1 MGLIIDRLLDKN
13 PPIHFAAAN
22 HVEVIPITKGG
33 NYAGM
38 ITGYLNGK
46 RITETRESFFEA
58 YFDGINIW
66 EKSNAN
72 S

>member
-1 MGLIIDRLLDKN
+1 
-13 PPIHFAAAN
+13 
-22 HVEVIPITKGG
+22 
-33 NYAGM
+33 M